1 MSIIRVSQ
9 EKCTLCGMCVLEC
22 PAGIFTKGEVITT
35 VEDAEIK
42 CIKCGHC
49 MSICPV
55 EAITLPSVQPGQLV
69 PIDKKLNVNK
79 EQIGQFL
86 KSNRSMRQYKD
97 TEVKEEVIAELMD
110 ITRYAPS
117 ARNIEPLHWIIT
129 KTRKETRYLADLTA
143 QGMTGLDR
151 YGKMAEFHTAE
162 NDIVFRGAP
171 HVIIAHANSEGFI
184 PYVDCTIG
192 ITYFDLAANS
202 FGMGTCWAGIFMLVS
217 DKYSPIADYLKLPEG
232 HKVYGAMMFGY
243 PKYEYKRIPR
253 RHQAKV
259 KFI

>member
-1 MSIIRVSQ
+1 
-9 EKCTLCGMCVLEC
+9 
-22 PAGIFTKGEVITT
+22 
-35 VEDAEIK
+35 
-42 CIKCGHC
+42 
-49 MSICPV
+49 
-55 EAITLPSVQPGQLV
+55 
-69 PIDKKLNVNK
+69 
-79 EQIGQFL
+79 L
-86 KSNRSMRQYKD
+86 KSKRSMRQYKD
-97 TEVKEEVIAELMD
+97 TEVKEEIISGIMD
-110 ITRYAPS
+110 VTRYAPS

-151 YGKMAEFHTAE
+151 YGKMAEFHTPD

-202 FGMGTCWAGIFMLVS
+202 FGMGTCWAGIFMLVA
-217 DKYSPIADYLKLPEG
+217 DKYPPIADYLKLPEG

-243 PKYEYKRIPR
+243 PKYEYKRIPL
-253 RHQAKV
+253 RHKAKV
-259 KFI
+259 RFI